1 MAVVENGF
9 TVLFPADYDSQSE
22 FETPL
27 RGYLSEVEV
36 ELEGMRYRLFFIDP
50 VRLGQ
55 ELKSNID
62 SGRPYFAEPNLI
74 ILPEVTTDAI
84 KKAVEGLARNGFFQH
99 LKNSACGTTR
109 PRDML
114 TDAG

>member
-1 MAVVENGF
+1 MAVADKCV
-9 TVLFPADYDSQSE
+9 TVRFPADYDSQSE

-36 ELEGMRYRLFFIDP
+36 ELDGLRYRFFFIDP

-55 ELKSNID
+55 ELKANID

-74 ILPEVTTDAI
+74 VLPEVTTEAI
-84 KKAVEGLARNGFFQH
+84 KMAVEGLARDGFFQQV
-99 LKNSACGTTR
+99 KNSA
-109 PRDML
+109 
-114 TDAG
+114 

>member
-1 MAVVENGF
+1 MAVVEKGM
-9 TVLFPADYDSQSE
+9 TVRFPADYDSQSE

-36 ELEGMRYRLFFIDP
+36 ELDGLRHHLFCIDP

-62 SGRPYFAEPNLI
+62 SGRPCFAEPNLI
-74 ILPEVTTDAI
+74 ILPEVTTEAI
-84 KKAVEGLARNGFFQH
+84 KTAVEGLARDGFFQH
-99 LKNSACGTTR
+99 SKNSA
-109 PRDML
+109 
-114 TDAG
+114 

>member
-1 MAVVENGF
+1 VAVAEKSL
-9 TVLFPADYDSQSE
+9 TILFPEDYDAQSE

-36 ELEGMRYRLFFIDP
+36 ELDGLRYRLFFIDP

-62 SGRPYFAEPNLI
+62 SGTSYFVEPNLI
-74 ILPEVTTDAI
+74 VLPEVTTEAI
-84 KKAVEGLARNGFFQH
+84 KKAVEGLARNGSLQQ
-99 LKNSACGTTR
+99 LKTSA
-109 PRDML
+109 
-114 TDAG
+114 